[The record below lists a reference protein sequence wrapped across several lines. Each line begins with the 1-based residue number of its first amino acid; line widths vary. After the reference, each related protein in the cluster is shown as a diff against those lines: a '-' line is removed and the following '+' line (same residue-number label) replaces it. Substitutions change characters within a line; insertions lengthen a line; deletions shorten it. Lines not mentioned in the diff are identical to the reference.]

1 MQAPMLLA
9 SRGSRALYS
18 DADGGPRLLV
28 AFPGHP
34 PHHRQEL
41 VEVDLALVVAGS
53 SCIPEL
59 GPGPA
64 PPILTTWRSLGSY
77 G

>member
-9 SRGSRALYS
+9 SRGSRALHR

-28 AFPGHP
+28 AFLGHP

-41 VEVDLALVVAGS
+41 VEVDLASVDPRTRAGA
-53 SCIPEL
+53 L
-59 GPGPA
+59 
-64 PPILTTWRSLGSY
+64 PPPTWRSMGSY
-77 G
+77 E